1 MIVIFVP
8 LILYSPFLE
17 MKFREAFDIGEE
29 MIMRLVNQESSFSPD
44 HPMTFEEEPRFID
57 LKLDP
62 PKKKWR

>member
-1 MIVIFVP
+1 
-8 LILYSPFLE
+8 